1 MSLPGFLTL
10 IYIGAAALL
19 MGLSVPLIQ
28 GRIPRNA
35 LYGFRTPKTLASDEV
50 WYPANWYSG
59 RCLFAAGAAMLIGAV
74 LLRLFGSHLSKDA
87 YAWTGLGVTMAPLLI
102 ALLKSLL
109 FLRRL

>member
-1 MSLPGFLTL
+1 VSLPDFLTL
-10 IYIGAAALL
+10 IYLAGGVLL
-19 MGLSVPLIQ
+19 MGLAVPLIR
-28 GRIPRNA
+28 GWIPRNA

-74 LLRLFGSHLSKDA
+74 ALRLFGAHLSKDA
-87 YAWTGLGVTMAPLLI
+87 YAWTGLGVTMVPLLV

-109 FLRRL
+109 FLKRL